1 MAGNDEILFSIE
13 NGIGHAVLNRPQAR
27 NALTFEM
34 YDRLAEICS
43 SVPKDGSLRVLILSG
58 AGGKAFGAGTD
69 ISLFRDFKGA
79 ESGLDYERRMSQRI
93 ARIEAC
99 PIPMIAAISGA
110 CTGGGAAVA
119 GCCDVRIGTRDMRFG
134 FPIARTLGN
143 CLSSGSLAKMVSLV
157 GPSRVTEMIFTARL
171 IEAEE
176 AKAIGLISEVHDGY
190 DAVMARARELAAQ
203 IAELAPITL
212 RVTKEMLRRMR
223 TAGPK
228 MQDEDLIAQA
238 YGSNDFRE
246 GLEAFLSKRKP
257 KWTGT

>member
-119 GCCDVRIGTRDMRFG
+119 GCCDVRIGTHDMRFG